1 MATMKVLSFPRKRR
15 EPREEQT
22 ATIARAL
29 VQSFQQKL
37 HNTFVLADG
46 GRMNL
51 LNAQRI
57 LCRYWEF
64 EDQLQQAQAEHT
76 AQLHEV
82 AVLEDEERFISCELF
97 LARRKLALLE
107 CPFAELDLVE
117 HSSGLRGWV
126 VAVDWAPEGFLA
138 QVDEL
143 GRQDQPLRTDN
154 VLYLWGPTAT
164 LGWRKQGAVSLL
176 KAINAGWVERPI

>member
-1 MATMKVLSFPRKRR
+1 MKLISFPRKIR
-15 EPREEQT
+15 EPQEDQ
-22 ATIARAL
+22 AAAIARSL

-37 HNTFVLADG
+37 QGTFVLADG
-46 GRMNL
+46 SQMNL

-76 AQLHEV
+76 AQMHEV

-97 LARRKLALLE
+97 LARRKLALLQS
-107 CPFAELDLVE
+107 PFAELDVIE
-117 HSSGLRGWV
+117 HRSGLRGWV
-126 VAVDWAPEGFLA
+126 VAVDWAEEGFLV

-143 GRQDQPLRTDN
+143 GRQDQPRRTEN
-154 VLYLWGPTAT
+154 VWYLWGATDT
-164 LGWRKQGAVSLL
+164 LGWRKTGTVSLV
-176 KAINAGWVERPI
+176 KALNAGWVNRTI